1 MDKEKDEVKFS
12 IEGNPGQN
20 NTFVHIGKAI
30 HVNNNPGTVQT
41 TVIISAEGDE
51 WEKAALREAGIE
63 VPEKKKAEEKKPEEI
78 VGLTMSARVFRQKME
93 EGVINKDMLKREI
106 MKYVEAIR
114 EFVKDEKN
122 NLYTKLWEGILVHKA
137 FAFDIYYPGKQ
148 ESKFNRNLV
157 GNILHYLAGKGFY
170 EKDYNASAMT
180 CAYADVLAKDRKDGL
195 NKGADDPARKGLRE
209 DLALKYQKAV
219 DEILNEL
226 SS

>member
-20 NTFVHIGKAI
+20 NTFVHIGKAL
-30 HVNNNPGTVQT
+30 HVNNSPGTVQT
-41 TVIISAEGDE
+41 TVIFGSEGLE
-51 WEKAALREAGIE
+51 LKKAALREAGIE
-63 VPEKKKAEEKKPEEI
+63 VPEEKKPEEI
-78 VGLTMSARVFRQKME
+78 VSLNMPAKVFRQKMA

-122 NLYTKLWEGILVHKA
+122 NHYTKLWEGILVHKA
-137 FAFDIYYPGKQ
+137 FAFDIYYPGRQ

-157 GNILHYLAGKGFY
+157 GNILHYLNGKGFY
-170 EKDYNASAMT
+170 ANDYNASAMT
-180 CAYADVLAKDRKDGL
+180 CAYADVLAKERKDGL

-209 DLALKYQKAV
+209 DLALKYQKAI
-219 DEILNEL
+219 DEILNDL

>member
-20 NTFVHIGKAI
+20 NTFVHIGKAL

-41 TVIISAEGDE
+41 TVIFGSEGIE
-51 WEKAALREAGIE
+51 LKKAALREAGIE
-63 VPEKKKAEEKKPEEI
+63 VLEEKKDEEKQPEEI
-78 VGLTMSARVFRQKME
+78 VNLNMPARMFRQKMAE
-93 EGVINKDMLKREI
+93 RVINKDMLQREI

-122 NLYTKLWEGILVHKA
+122 NLYTKLWEQILIHKA

-157 GNILHYLAGKGFY
+157 GNIMHYLAGKGFY

-180 CAYADVLAKDRKDGL
+180 CAYADVLAKERKDGL

-209 DLALKYQKAV
+209 DLALKYQKAI
-219 DEILNEL
+219 DEILNGL